1 MRLHEDEESF
11 SELVQAT
18 AEAMGLPQVYIEK
31 DYWITKALKHL
42 SESVYSNEVVFKGG
56 TSLSKAYRLVD
67 RFSEDIDLAVYAGG
81 KVTKSLLKSVESTVA
96 NGLTELTDDPRIS
109 KGSKYRKT
117 VYKYPRTVEGDQF
130 GHASPELLIEVN
142 SFTHPDPNERRGI
155 QTLIAETLVAKDR
168 AELISQFGLEG
179 FYVNVLSVR
188 RTLVEKMLGVIK
200 DSYNENPVGRLSNRI
215 RHLYDICLILRHKE
229 YKAFV
234 QSAEFISLC
243 KVCIAD
249 EEAVF
254 IKSPNIFEKSLS
266 DAPLFSEFSNWR
278 PALEAT
284 YNNDFAQLVFGE
296 MPEMDE
302 IVNTIRFLKENLGK

>member
-1 MRLHEDEESF
+1 M
-11 SELVQAT
+11 
-18 AEAMGLPQVYIEK
+18 
-31 DYWITKALKHL
+31 
-42 SESVYSNEVVFKGG
+42 
-56 TSLSKAYRLVD
+56 
-67 RFSEDIDLAVYAGG
+67 
-81 KVTKSLLKSVESTVA
+81 A

-168 AELISQFGLEG
+168 AELISQFELEG